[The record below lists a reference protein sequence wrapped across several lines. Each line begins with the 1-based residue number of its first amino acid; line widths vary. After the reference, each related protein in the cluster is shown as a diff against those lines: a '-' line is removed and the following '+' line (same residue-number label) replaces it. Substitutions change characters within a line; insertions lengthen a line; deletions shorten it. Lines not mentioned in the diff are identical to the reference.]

1 MAKIKYPL
9 YCCQTC
15 GEQIGYLGRAL
26 SVFKIFHK
34 CPEENYTVQ
43 CVEANDTSADVQV
56 TYADGT
62 TKDITILCIKGDH
75 SSKQLPPENL

>member
-34 CPEENYTVQ
+34 CPEENYTVRR
-43 CVEANDTSADVQV
+43 S
-56 TYADGT
+56 
-62 TKDITILCIKGDH
+62 
-75 SSKQLPPENL
+75 